1 MNIEAFLSFAAA
13 VICSG
18 LAAFVLIW
26 GKRSVAHMTF
36 VIGMIALA
44 ADRMLTG
51 LSAEVALPSAD
62 FIRLQHLRLVALAL
76 IPGSWLLFSLS
87 FARENYREFVGK
99 WKWVVLAAFALPL
112 TLVGLFSDSFFKG
125 MPSLDSSLR
134 WTLALGWSGYIF
146 YCFLLI
152 CSVLILMNLEMTL
165 KASTG
170 SKRWQIKFMVLGL
183 GGLFA
188 AYIYTS
194 SQILLFSSF
203 NIAAESINS
212 YAVIVVGILMGLSWA
227 RSRLLNVE
235 IYLSRGMLYNSV
247 TVLFAG
253 TYLLVVGFL
262 AKAVS
267 YFGNTQILPLA
278 TFFVFLALVGL
289 AVFLL
294 SDQLQQEV
302 KRFIDHHFHRPR
314 HDYRK
319 VWAMFTK
326 RTTFLVDIKDICEA
340 VSKMVSETFGVP
352 EVTIWCLDEKQ
363 ERVTLGGSTEFFE
376 TQAFNFKLG
385 GNDLADLI
393 RVMRDQQNP
402 VDFEYVQSDFARNLK
417 QPNADAF
424 RRAGIRYCAPL
435 VSGGEFLGF
444 MTLGAK
450 LTNEPFSLEDL
461 DLLKVIADQTAGSLF
476 TLKLSERLM
485 QRKEMEAFQAVSAF
499 FVHDL
504 KNLASRLSLTMQNL
518 STHFAN
524 PEFRKDAMAMIS
536 DSVSKI
542 NTMCIPLSL
551 VSKKPE
557 FRKTKAD
564 LNQLVTS
571 TIAGLNGCLKASLTQ
586 EAHRV
591 VPKIYMDP
599 DQVQKVIVNLIFNA
613 NEAVGEGGEIRVT
626 TDRSDGWALVT
637 VSDNGCGMSKDF
649 IAHSLFQPF
658 QTTKKQGSGI
668 GLFHSKIIV
677 QAHQGRIEVESEE
690 GKGSTFRVMLP
701 VDGEKTA

>member
-1 MNIEAFLSFAAA
+1 MNIDAYLSFAAA

-18 LAAFVLIW
+18 MAAFVLIW
-26 GKRSVAHMTF
+26 GKRSVAHLTF

-44 ADRMLTG
+44 ADRALTG
-51 LSAEVALPSAD
+51 LSAEVALSSAS

-87 FARENYREFVGK
+87 FGRENYREFIGK
-99 WKWVVLAAFALPL
+99 WKWIVLVAFSLPL
-112 TLVGLFSDSFFKG
+112 ALVVLFSDAFFKS

-134 WTLALGWSGYIF
+134 WTLALGWSGYLF
-146 YCFLLI
+146 YCFFLI
-152 CSVLILMNLEMTL
+152 CSIMILMNLEMTL
-165 KASTG
+165 RASIG

-188 AYIYTS
+188 AHIYTS
-194 SQILLFSSF
+194 SQILLFSSL
-203 NIAAESINS
+203 NIAVESIIS
-212 YAVIVVGILMGLSWA
+212 YAIIVVGILMGLSWA

-253 TYLLVVGFL
+253 TYLLVVGVL
-262 AKAVS
+262 SKAVG
-267 YFGNTQILPLA
+267 YFGGTQILPLTA
-278 TFFVFLALVGL
+278 FFVFLTLVGL

-294 SDQLQQEV
+294 SDQLRQEA
-302 KRFIDHHFHRPR
+302 KRFIDRHFHRPR

-319 VWAMFTK
+319 VWAIFTQ
-326 RTTFLVDIKDICEA
+326 RTTSLVGIKDLCEA

-352 EVTIWCLDEKQ
+352 KVTIWSLDEKQ
-363 ERVTLGGSTEFFE
+363 ERVTLGGSTECFG
-376 TQAFNFKLG
+376 TQAFNSKLG
-385 GNDLADLI
+385 GSDLAELI
-393 RVMRDQQNP
+393 SAMRNQHNP
-402 VDFEYVQSDFARNLK
+402 VDFECVQSDFAWNLK
-417 QPNADAF
+417 QPNAD
-424 RRAGIRYCAPL
+424 RAGIHYCAPL

-450 LTNEPFSLEDL
+450 LTKEPFSLEDL

-476 TLKLSERLM
+476 TLKLSERLLE
-485 QRKEMEAFQAVSAF
+485 RKEMEAFQTVSAF

-518 STHFAN
+518 STHFDN

-542 NTMCIPLSL
+542 NTMCVPLSL
-551 VSKKPE
+551 VSKKLE

-564 LNQLVTS
+564 LNELVTS

-586 EAHRV
+586 DAHLA
-591 VPKIYMDP
+591 VPKLYMDP
-599 DQVQKVIVNLIFNA
+599 DQMQKVIVNLILNA

-626 TDRSDGWALVT
+626 TEQNDGWALFS
-637 VSDNGCGMSKDF
+637 VSDNGYGMSKEF

-668 GLFHSKIIV
+668 GLFQSKMIV
-677 QAHQGRIEVESEE
+677 EAHQGRIEVDSEE
-690 GKGSTFRVMLP
+690 GKGSTFRVLLP
-701 VDGEKTA
+701 VDGGAGREQH